1 MRRLPLIAAGLL
13 VTAVAAES
21 PRARGARP
29 APATTAAPVRETA
42 LGTEQLAA
50 RARDSVVRIRSH
62 GRDAS
67 GEGVGTGFVVDAAGL
82 IATSLHVIGEA
93 RPFDVQFPDG
103 SGAAVTA
110 IHAWDRASDLAILRV
125 DRTGLT
131 ALPLGFSAWGVLTSS
146 SVRAAF
152 RDTPLTAICL
162 AVGLSLNALGW
173 WWMRRLVMV
182 DAA

>member
-1 MRRLPLIAAGLL
+1 LSARL
-13 VTAVAAES
+13 
-21 PRARGARP
+21 
-29 APATTAAPVRETA
+29 
-42 LGTEQLAA
+42 
-50 RARDSVVRIRSH
+50 
-62 GRDAS
+62 
-67 GEGVGTGFVVDAAGL
+67 
-82 IATSLHVIGEA
+82 
-93 RPFDVQFPDG
+93 
-103 SGAAVTA
+103 
-110 IHAWDRASDLAILRV
+110 
-125 DRTGLT
+125 LT